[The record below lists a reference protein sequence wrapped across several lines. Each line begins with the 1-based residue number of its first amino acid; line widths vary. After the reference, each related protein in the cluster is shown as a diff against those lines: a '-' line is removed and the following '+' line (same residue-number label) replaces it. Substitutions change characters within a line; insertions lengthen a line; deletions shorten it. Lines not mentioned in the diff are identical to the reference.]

1 MNIKI
6 LSVFIC
12 MLMITAVLPAANS
25 MNKTDNNQQYVKPII
40 DTECGCQ
47 THNDIT
53 DKERQDVFPSYPT
66 MRTQLVNLAPDQ
78 VTPKPQL
85 MSTPDE
91 FNWRDYD
98 EQDWTTPAKKQ
109 LCGDCWDFAAIG
121 VLESIINIREGCAKL
136 NPDLSEQ
143 YVLSCLPKAG
153 SCHGGSPSKALRLL
167 MENTS
172 EGNYHNGA
180 IPELCFPYQG
190 DSIVPCSNKCPNW
203 VDTLTPLLDCGG
215 WRTDGS
221 AEDRE
226 AMKTQIMQTGPIAAG
241 VKATNLFKFWGTIQ
255 HNPDKYFPYIKPVIG
270 VNHIIM
276 IVGWKDS
283 PSIPKGGYWI
293 CKNSWGTDWGYE
305 GFFNI
310 EYNAL
315 NIDKSMIAWADYD
328 PESVDWA
335 PIADAGG
342 LYFGDIEEEIQ
353 FDASNSF
360 DAENEI
366 ISYYWDFGDGTNDT
380 GVTVTHAYTQQ
391 GIYPV
396 TLIITDNGGNTA
408 TDTTWAGIEQS
419 IDPPNNPIINGPIRV
434 AAGIEYEYT
443 FTTTDPNGDDVYYYI
458 EWGEYSSVGEWIG
471 PYNSGEQIVLTHTW
485 NNKGIYTVRAKAK
498 DIYNQESDWGYL
510 KVTMPRNQNI
520 QINPQSKPS
529 SNQQSS
535 SLQSSG
541 TPATHIFQMGSKLSL
556 KL

>member
-12 MLMITAVLPAANS
+12 MLMIAAVLPAANS
-25 MNKTDNNQQYVKPII
+25 MNKTDNNQQYVKPIV

-190 DSIVPCSNKCPNW
+190 DSTVPCSDKCPNW
-203 VDTLTPLLDCGG
+203 VDTLIPLLDCGG
-215 WRTDGS
+215 WMTDGS

-241 VKATNLFKFWGTIQ
+241 IKATNLFKFWGTIQ
-255 HNPDKYFPYIKPVIG
+255 HNPDKYFPYLKPVFG

-276 IVGWKDS
+276 IVGWEDS

-328 PESVDWA
+328 PESVDWS

-419 IDPPNNPIINGPIRV
+419 IDPPNNPIINGPTRV
-434 AAGIEYEYT
+434 TAGIEYEYT

-471 PYNSGEQIVLTHTW
+471 PYSSGEQIVLTHTW

-510 KVTMPRNQNI
+510 KVTMPV
-520 QINPQSKPS
+520 
-529 SNQQSS
+529 NQQSS
-535 SLQSSG
+535 QQTSQQSSI
-541 TPATHIFQMGSKLSL
+541 PLFFQILQRMLNIR
-556 KL
+556 

>member
-12 MLMITAVLPAANS
+12 MLIIAAVLPAANS

-47 THNDIT
+47 TQNDIT
-53 DKERQDVFPSYPT
+53 DKETQQMYPIYPT
-66 MRTQLVNLAPDQ
+66 MKTQLVNLAPDL
-78 VTPKPQL
+78 VTPKPEL
-85 MSTPDE
+85 MITPDE
-91 FNWRDYD
+91 FNWRDY
-98 EQDWTTPAKKQ
+98 EGQDWTTSAKKQ

-121 VLESIINIREGCAKL
+121 VLESVINIREGCAGL

-143 YVLSCLPKAG
+143 YVLSCLPRAG
-153 SCHGGSPSKALRLL
+153 SCHGGSASRALRYL

-172 EGNYHNGA
+172 EGNYYNGA
-180 IPELCFPYQG
+180 IPESCFPYQG
-190 DSIVPCSNKCPNW
+190 NDDVPCSDKCPNW
-203 VDTLTPLLDCGG
+203 VDTLIPLLDCGG
-215 WRTDGS
+215 WGTDGS

-226 AMKTQIMQTGPIAAG
+226 TMKTQIMQTGPIAAG
-241 VKATNLFKFWGTIQ
+241 IKATDLFKYWGMIQ
-255 HNPDKYFPYIKPVIG
+255 HNPDKYFPYIRPVIG
-270 VNHIIM
+270 VNHIIL

-310 EYNAL
+310 EYNSL
-315 NIDKSMIAWADYD
+315 NIDNSMIAWADYD
-328 PESVDWA
+328 PESFNWA
-335 PIADAGG
+335 PTADAGG

-366 ISYYWDFGDGTNDT
+366 IQYYWDFGDGTNDT

-396 TLIITDNGGNTA
+396 TLIITDNGGNNA
-408 TDTTWAGIEQS
+408 TDATWAGIEQA
-419 IDPPNNPIINGPIRV
+419 IDPPNNPIIKGPTRV
-434 AAGIEYEYT
+434 APGVEYEYT

-458 EWGEYSSVGEWIG
+458 NWGGYFNVGEWIG
-471 PYNSGEQIVLTHTW
+471 PYSSGEQIVLTHTW
-485 NNKGIYTVRAKAK
+485 KNKGIYTIKAKAK
-498 DIYNQESDWGYL
+498 DIFDLESDWGYL
-510 KVTMPRNQNI
+510 TVTTLPNYNINTQN
-520 QINPQSKPS
+520 
-529 SNQQSS
+529 NQQSYNI
-535 SLQSSG
+535 LIRNLIPKNTQN
-541 TPATHIFQMGSKLSL
+541 TV
-556 KL
+556 